1 MASVARRGRAGLCDA
16 QKAELWQRW
25 KEGQSLSDIGRALSK
40 HAGSIHGVVASRGGI
55 GPSLRR
61 RSRLALTLPEREEIS
76 RGLATGMGPRHIAGR
91 LGRSPSTVSREVARN
106 GGQSRYRATEADK
119 DAWGRA
125 LRPKRCRLAIH
136 RRLRQMVATKL
147 ALDWSPEQ
155 IAGWLEQRYP
165 GDKTMRVSHETIYR
179 SLFIQARG
187 VLKRQLLGH
196 LRSRRMMRRSQKA
209 TTTGQPRGQ
218 IVDAVSI
225 RERPAEI
232 EDRAMPGHWEGDLLS
247 GARNTHIATLVERQ
261 SRFTLLVKVAGK
273 DTVSVVK
280 ALSKQVRR
288 LPAEL
293 RQSMTW
299 DRGTELANH
308 KDFTI
313 ATDVKVY
320 FCDPQSPWQRGTNEN
335 TNRLLRQYFPAG
347 TDLSTFTQRQLNRV
361 AQRLNQRPRKTLGF
375 QTPAPTLSTSVASTR

>member
-1 MASVARRGRAGLCDA
+1 MARTGRPGLSDA
-16 QKAELWQRW
+16 QKAELWRRW
-25 KEGQSLSDIGRALSK
+25 KQGQSLSDIARALSK
-40 HAGSIHGVVASRGGI
+40 HPGSIHGVVSARGGFV
-55 GPSLRR
+55 PRVRR
-61 RSRLALTLPEREEIS
+61 RSRLALTLHEREEIS
-76 RGLATGMGPRHIAGR
+76 RGLATGMSTRLIANR
-91 LGRSPSTVSREVARN
+91 IGRSPSTVSREVARN
-106 GGQSRYRATEADK
+106 GGQRRYRAAESDQN
-119 DAWGRA
+119 AWVRA
-125 LRPKRCRLAIH
+125 LRPKRCRLSTH
-136 RRLRQMVATKL
+136 HRLRQVVATKL
-147 ALDWSPEQ
+147 AMDWSPEQ
-155 IAGWLEQRYP
+155 ISGWLEQRYP

-196 LRSRRMMRRSQKA
+196 LRSRRTMRRSKQA
-209 TTTGQPRGQ
+209 TTQGQTRGQ

-232 EDRAMPGHWEGDLLS
+232 EDRAIPGHWEGDLLS
-247 GARNTHIATLVERQ
+247 GARNTHIATLVERR
-261 SRFTLLVKVAGK
+261 SRFTMLVRVVGK

-280 ALSKQVRR
+280 ALSKHVRR

-313 ATDVKVY
+313 ATNVKVY

-335 TNRLLRQYFPAG
+335 TNRLLRQYFPEG
-347 TDLSTFTQRQLNRV
+347 TDLSKFTQRYLNRV

-375 QTPAPTLSTSVASTR
+375 QTPARTFSNSAALTH